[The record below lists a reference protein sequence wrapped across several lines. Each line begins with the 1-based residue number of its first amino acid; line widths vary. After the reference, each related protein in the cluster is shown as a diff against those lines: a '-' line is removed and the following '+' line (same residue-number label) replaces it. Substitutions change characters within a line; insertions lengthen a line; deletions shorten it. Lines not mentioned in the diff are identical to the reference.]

1 MMDGLG
7 GLGGTFWAT
16 LIGAIVGAVVGGT
29 ITLLIQINGVRIARN
44 ERLETKRQ
52 DDLATA
58 FSAMV
63 KVIKM
68 LSNIGHIRAE
78 IAAVRAEVG
87 KPEAEGV
94 VEFWQVMRPF
104 GTMPPPV
111 DFTTTESAF
120 ILSTKDRDLMLT
132 AMELADVHNNF
143 LGLVTA
149 YSERREALASLFTV
163 EAVHGNYA
171 TSALNQEETNRLMPR
186 IIQIRSLTAA
196 MISRGEQD
204 YDQARLVFDHLKAYC
219 SKRFGKDF
227 PSFEITPEERLASGP
242 HVGSSQA

>member
-1 MMDGLG
+1 MTDDLG

-16 LIGAIVGAVVGGT
+16 LIGVIVGAGVGGI
-29 ITLLIQINGVRIARN
+29 ITFLIQISGVRIARN
-44 ERLETKRQ
+44 ERLEAKRQ

-63 KVIKM
+63 KIIKM
-68 LSNIGHIRAE
+68 LSNIGHIRTE
-78 IAAVRAEVG
+78 IAAVQAKLG

-94 VEFWQVMRPF
+94 EFWQVMPPF

-111 DFTTTESAF
+111 DFTTSESAF
-120 ILSTKDRDLMLT
+120 ILLTKDRDLMLT

-163 EAVHGNYA
+163 GAVHGNYA

-196 MISRGEQD
+196 MISQGEQD
-204 YDQARLVFDHLKAYC
+204 YDQAQRVFNHLKAYC
-219 SKRFGKDF
+219 SKRFGEEF
-227 PSFEITPEERLASGP
+227 PSFEITPEERPASGP
-242 HVGSSQA
+242 HVASSQA